1 MNSMNVSVRN
11 PLGVIGLFATFID
24 GIACLVISVNF
35 ENLHGASE
43 RLPLIWFII
52 GFPVLILLA
61 FVYLVVK
68 YPQNLFGPGDYDNQE
83 LYLKAIGKNLRPNEE
98 PKQLKK
104 PENIP
109 LRRNRTGICMMAIS
123 SSPKTSQFPYIKVQE
138 SALQRYAD
146 EHDMEIKTEVQIDK
160 NLVCDGVAK
169 KNGQLYLFE
178 VKANYNSAS
187 AENAIRNL
195 GRISEAMEN
204 KGCSDLHVVLILVS
218 EDKLSSQTLEN
229 LRCKAND
236 TIHNLDIVNYIR
248 EEIGKK

>member
-1 MNSMNVSVRN
+1 MNVSVRN

-24 GIACLVISVNF
+24 CIAGFVISVNF
-35 ENLHGASE
+35 ENLHGAAE

-83 LYLKAIGKNLRPNEE
+83 LYLKAIGKNIKPNEK
-98 PKQLKK
+98 PKPLKK

-109 LRRNRTGICMMAIS
+109 VRNNNTGICMMTIS
-123 SSPKTSQFPYIKVQE
+123 SKTSQLPYIKVQE

-146 EHDMEIKTEVQIDK
+146 ENDMEIKTEVRIDR
-160 NLVCDGVAK
+160 NLVCDGVAVK
-169 KNGQLYLFE
+169 DDELYLFE
-178 VKANYNSAS
+178 VKTNYNSAI
-187 AENAIRNL
+187 ADNVIRNIS
-195 GRISEAMEN
+195 RISEVMVSR
-204 KGCSDLHVVLILVS
+204 GCPNIHVVLILVS

-229 LRCKAND
+229 LRCKVDD
-236 TIHNLDIVNYIR
+236 TILNLEIVNYIR
-248 EEIGKK
+248 DDIEKK